1 MLIDFYTSTLPMTIS
16 MFIKRMGRNTL
27 PTTFDEV
34 VKVEK
39 EILSLKINPRVEE
52 LYDYIYLEYKKE
64 IQNIYQNIGER

>member
-1 MLIDFYTSTLPMTIS
+1 MTIS